1 MTSLQDLQ
9 KAQGAIFS
17 ESDSTP
23 STFNN
28 DSTIVNQ
35 AFQEVALCDHPVA
48 LCDRTCGGLIKVSG
62 EDRLSFIH
70 NQTTNKIQSLKNRE
84 GAISVFVNSTGRT
97 IDLVTVIVKEKELLI
112 LTSPQQ
118 NQPLMQWMDR
128 YIFPFDKVELEDLT
142 GKYAIFTLIGEKSP
156 EILAEWATESQLHSP
171 EFSHHDINIDDTE
184 LTLINSS
191 SLKIKGYTLIIPQD
205 NAPRVWE
212 KLSQKKVSPIGNEAY
227 EKLRIM
233 QGKPKPNHELTTDY
247 NPLEAG
253 LWDAISFDKGCYIGQ
268 ETIARLNTYKG
279 VKQRLWGIKFASPVN
294 LSESKLITLNGE
306 KVGTI
311 TSHCDTPEGIFA
323 LGYIRTKAGGEGL
336 KVMVNEVEGEVISL
350 PFVRHPE
357 A

>member
-1 MTSLQDLQ
+1 
-9 KAQGAIFS
+9 
-17 ESDSTP
+17 
-23 STFNN
+23 
-28 DSTIVNQ
+28 
-35 AFQEVALCDHPVA
+35 
-48 LCDRTCGGLIKVSG
+48 
-62 EDRLSFIH
+62 
-70 NQTTNKIQSLKNRE
+70 
-84 GAISVFVNSTGRT
+84 
-97 IDLVTVIVKEKELLI
+97 
-112 LTSPQQ
+112 
-118 NQPLMQWMDR
+118 
-128 YIFPFDKVELEDLT
+128 
-142 GKYAIFTLIGEKSP
+142 
-156 EILAEWATESQLHSP
+156 
-171 EFSHHDINIDDTE
+171 
-184 LTLINSS
+184 
-191 SLKIKGYTLIIPQD
+191 
-205 NAPRVWE
+205 
-212 KLSQKKVSPIGNEAY
+212 
-227 EKLRIM
+227 M

>member
-1 MTSLQDLQ
+1 M
-9 KAQGAIFS
+9 
-17 ESDSTP
+17 
-23 STFNN
+23 
-28 DSTIVNQ
+28 
-35 AFQEVALCDHPVA
+35 ALCDHPVA

-212 KLSQKKVSPIGNEAY
+212 KLSQKKS
-227 EKLRIM
+227 
-233 QGKPKPNHELTTDY
+233 
-247 NPLEAG
+247 
-253 LWDAISFDKGCYIGQ
+253 
-268 ETIARLNTYKG
+268 
-279 VKQRLWGIKFASPVN
+279 
-294 LSESKLITLNGE
+294 
-306 KVGTI
+306 
-311 TSHCDTPEGIFA
+311 
-323 LGYIRTKAGGEGL
+323 
-336 KVMVNEVEGEVISL
+336 
-350 PFVRHPE
+350 
-357 A
+357 